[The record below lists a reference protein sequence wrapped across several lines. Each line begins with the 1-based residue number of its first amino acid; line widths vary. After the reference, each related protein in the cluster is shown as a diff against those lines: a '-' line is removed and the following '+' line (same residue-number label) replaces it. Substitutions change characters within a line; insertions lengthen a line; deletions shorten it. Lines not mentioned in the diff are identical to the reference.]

1 MFTKKI
7 AAVVALG
14 TMAVGGVGASSA
26 MASNGD
32 AGATAKSAV
41 SQGAKDPHQAAMAK
55 ELASKLGVSE
65 ATVTKALDGL
75 RAQRQ
80 GALDKER
87 AQVEAKIAKALGVST
102 EKLQAAIKAAESK
115 DSKSDR
121 VGPERHR
128 HRIDFSQVAKSLGI
142 TQDKLMAAFEANRPQ
157 RSPGKGSEARR
168 DSFVTDLAKAL
179 GVDEAKVESA
189 LKSMPHRGFARGDR
203 GGFPH
208 HGGFGEGHGPAS
220 PSASTA
226 SPGASSGS

>member
-65 ATVTKALDGL
+65 ATVTKALDSM

-87 AQVEAKIAKALGVST
+87 AQVEAKIAKALGIST

-121 VGPERHR
+121 GGPERHR
-128 HRIDFSQVAKSLGI
+128 VDFSQVAKSLGI

-168 DSFVTDLAKAL
+168 DFFVTDLAKAL

-189 LKSMPHRGFARGDR
+189 LKSMSHRGFARGDR

-208 HGGFGEGHGPAS
+208 HGGFGEGHGPAA
-220 PSASTA
+220 PSDSTA
-226 SPGASSGS
+226 APGASSGS